1 MTSVAS
7 KCRHFVQTLY
17 KEGAAHTFKIGV
29 SISLGRCSMVR
40 EEQGFIAWSPSK
52 LYAYF
57 YLIFRAIHIHGKSK
71 IRQARFKNSLAA
83 CLGKLVL

>member
-7 KCRHFVQTLY
+7 KYRHLVQTLD
-17 KEGAAHTFKIGV
+17 KEGAAQTFKIGTN
-29 SISLGRCSMVR
+29 ISLGRCSMVI

-57 YLIFRAIHIHGKSK
+57 YLSFRDIHIHGKSK
-71 IRQARFKNSLAA
+71 I
-83 CLGKLVL
+83 GKLDLKTV